1 VAKDLPLFEAT
12 ITIVIIAEINLKH
25 DIIII
30 NTSD

>member
-12 ITIVIIAEINLKH
+12 IIIVTIAEINLKH